1 MKTSQNAC
9 PKCGNTEINE
19 NMKKCPNCGKKL
31 GAPLYKKWWFWVI
44 IVVGVLI
51 IAGAG
56 TTTEEAPEQEVP
68 SSSVSTAT
76 TTERETMSAESNG
89 KNYKKVDLQQMMD
102 ELKENA
108 LKAEKTYNNA
118 YIEVTGKI
126 ASFDSDGSYIT
137 IEPVNAS
144 EWNFD
149 TVTCYIKNKDQL
161 DILLEKSKGD
171 KITIQG
177 KITSVGE
184 VLGYSLKIDSIK

>member
-1 MKTSQNAC
+1 MKTAQNVC

-31 GAPLYKKWWFWVI
+31 GTPVYKKWWFWVI

-56 TTTEEAPEQEVP
+56 ATTEDEPEYESP
-68 SSSVSTAT
+68 SSSVSTTT
-76 TTERETMSAESNG
+76 TTERQTTAVESSG
-89 KNYKKVDLQQMMD
+89 KNYIKVDLQKMMD
-102 ELKENA
+102 DLDENA

-126 ASFDSDGSYIT
+126 AGFDSDGSYIT

-144 EWNFD
+144 EWNLD
-149 TVTCYIKNKDQL
+149 TVTCYIKDKEQL
-161 DILLEKSKGD
+161 DILLEKAKGD

-184 VLGYSLKIDSIK
+184 FLGYSLKIDAIK